1 MNTCFDWEG
10 KKAVFLGDSIT
21 EGCGV
26 LDKQQI
32 YLEEV
37 KRQLHLREAVNYGI
51 GGTRIAAQADDEGSA
66 FSVRYTKM
74 DDDADLVVV
83 FGGTNDFGHG
93 TAPIGSP
100 NDEICTT
107 YCGAWNVLLRGL
119 IEKYPAAVIVMITP
133 LHRDNETE
141 VNRTTGFTLAEYV
154 SLARAAA
161 EEYSI
166 PVLDLYRAGGI
177 VPSIEANKQRYCPDG
192 LHPNDEG
199 HRLIARKLIAFL
211 KTV

>member
-51 GGTRIAAQADDEGSA
+51 GGTRIAAQADDEGNA
-66 FSVRYTKM
+66 FSVRYAKM

-166 PVLDLYRAGGI
+166 PVLDLYRVGGI
-177 VPSIEANKQRYCPDG
+177 VPSIETNKQRYCPDG

-199 HRLIARKLIAFL
+199 HRLIARKLTAFL

>member
-1 MNTCFDWEG
+1 MNAYFDWNG

-26 LDKQQI
+26 ENKENI
-32 YLEEV
+32 YLEEI
-37 KRQLHLREAVNYGI
+37 KRMLGLREAKNYGI

-100 NDEICTT
+100 TDEICTT

-119 IEKYPAAVIVMITP
+119 IEKYPEAVIVMITP

-166 PVLDLYRAGGI
+166 PVLDLYRVGGI
-177 VPSIEANKQRYCPDG
+177 VPMVEANKERFCPDG
-192 LHPNDEG
+192 LHPNDAG
-199 HRLIARKLIAFL
+199 HHLIARKLAAFL
-211 KTV
+211 QTV